1 MMTETTEK
9 MTAVVT
15 RTEEA
20 EEIAATAIAIR
31 GLSMR
36 RKRSS
41 KLAEDQQKVI
51 EAMTEV
57 TPEAVQE
64 VVN

>member
-1 MMTETTEK
+1 MMTETTEE
-9 MTAVVT
+9 MTAVVI

-20 EEIAATAIAIR
+20 EEIGAIAIR

-41 KLAEDQQKVI
+41 KLAEDQQKAI